1 MECIRKATVSRSIYS
16 SFAVVICATSFIHA
30 VHGNPSSI
38 RDAFTQDVISCPEN
52 WDLFI
57 QDKICLSRP
66 SEAEVQTH
74 DVAQKI
80 CRRQGGYLATATD
93 PQIEFISQN
102 YAVNPNQNRSEMN
115 FWMNYVMI
123 HNNRNSSTWNVA
135 QEPVDEQQPEQL
147 PSGLLP
153 TSVPKNLSDSSVIC
167 LQLLFK
173 YNRNKVDRE
182 WKPSNCNQ
190 RVPYM
195 CEKPASGHC
204 IDRLGNMVAEG
215 EQFSPRSR
223 NDPCIRCHCYQG
235 TASICSSASCGKP
248 ICDAYI
254 PDANECCK
262 YDCVDSNGNIY
273 IPKKDGDELPPVYL
287 GDSMRWVL
295 TMITSFLL
303 LGMMLFMVYR
313 MRQKRLAYLRYRV
326 RQLQESQMDF
336 EPGSGPPVP
345 SVDDLDGGFFRE
357 PPPPYSFFNDD
368 PLHKDSPP
376 PYQHHCN
383 NQSRRLM
390 LDRSSRR
397 SDEVSLLRHSATGSV
412 PASPASDQASAS
424 VFITPTETPNNTS
437 PDDNL
442 PLTAAHAS
450 CVSAATTPVE
460 SATSTPLNANTSMT
474 SFLGDPMTSPGR
486 NTAV

>member
-1 MECIRKATVSRSIYS
+1 M
-16 SFAVVICATSFIHA
+16 
-30 VHGNPSSI
+30 
-38 RDAFTQDVISCPEN
+38 
-52 WDLFI
+52 FI

-195 CEKPASGHC
+195 CEKRESLAERKEPLEFFPLCRSLGIWSFGEGAEDPGKRVENVPILFYILS
-204 IDRLGNMVAEG
+204 RL
-215 EQFSPRSR
+215 
-223 NDPCIRCHCYQG
+223 
-235 TASICSSASCGKP
+235 K
-248 ICDAYI
+248 
-254 PDANECCK
+254 
-262 YDCVDSNGNIY
+262 
-273 IPKKDGDELPPVYL
+273 
-287 GDSMRWVL
+287 
-295 TMITSFLL
+295 FL
-303 LGMMLFMVYR
+303 
-313 MRQKRLAYLRYRV
+313 
-326 RQLQESQMDF
+326 
-336 EPGSGPPVP
+336 
-345 SVDDLDGGFFRE
+345 
-357 PPPPYSFFNDD
+357 
-368 PLHKDSPP
+368 
-376 PYQHHCN
+376 
-383 NQSRRLM
+383 
-390 LDRSSRR
+390 
-397 SDEVSLLRHSATGSV
+397 
-412 PASPASDQASAS
+412 
-424 VFITPTETPNNTS
+424 
-437 PDDNL
+437 
-442 PLTAAHAS
+442 
-450 CVSAATTPVE
+450 
-460 SATSTPLNANTSMT
+460 
-474 SFLGDPMTSPGR
+474 
-486 NTAV
+486 